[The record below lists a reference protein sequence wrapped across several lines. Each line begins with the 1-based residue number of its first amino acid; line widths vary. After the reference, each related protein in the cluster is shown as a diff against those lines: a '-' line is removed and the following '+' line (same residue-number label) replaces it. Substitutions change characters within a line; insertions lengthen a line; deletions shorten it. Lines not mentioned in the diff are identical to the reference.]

1 MGLPNDPSFNV
12 RDAVSREMLRKG
24 TCIDWFGTNYPLMTL
39 LREAGIVDLDFQGT
53 GVRTPGIYNYTDGSA
68 TQPGATINPTNQ
80 QRVTDTLYD
89 IRFMQSNLVVEP
101 TEYKLYNAPG
111 ETQVADQ
118 ELIDNYCM
126 TQRLESMVE
135 MQAYQ
140 HGQWNSGSG
149 VSGSSSAGVNTDR
162 HLAMNGFEEIFNNG
176 VDPSPF
182 GNYFTLTGGIT
193 RNGVVGQAY
202 NSTPY
207 YCGSLGGAA
216 GSINYSHFL
225 LANARLGTLGAKAL
239 CGFTSFYG
247 WGAIALAFRQQA
259 VILQL
264 EVKEGTDFGWPSV
277 DFNGC
282 KIHADPL
289 APSSAAWQT
298 LPGGNPGAFGTTS
311 TAKFYDGVGG
321 TTQLSP
327 FLTPTYKLNGVSV
340 SAGTASPTGSNI
352 PSATTINPGEVLW
365 FIDPYSLV
373 ALKPKAGSGW
383 NMDFDENRIPNNIS
397 SSIRY
402 LRYATNIFGDQPTHG
417 LPLFGFKGV
426 GQ

>member
-1 MGLPNDPSFNV
+1 MY

-24 TCIDWFGTNYPLMTL
+24 TVIDWFGTNYPLMTL

-53 GVRTPGIYNYTDGSA
+53 GVRTPGIYNYTDGRSD
-68 TQPGATINPTNQ
+68 PT
-80 QRVTDTLYD
+80 RRDD
-89 IRFMQSNLVVEP
+89 QSNQPAARHGYAVRHPLHGIAAWLIEP

-207 YCGSLGGAA
+207 YCGSLAGAA

-239 CGFTSFYG
+239 LRIHQLLRVGRDCSRFPAAGGDPATRSQGRHRFR
-247 WGAIALAFRQQA
+247 LAFGG
-259 VILQL
+259 LQWL
-264 EVKEGTDFGWPSV
+264 QDS
-277 DFNGC
+277 
-282 KIHADPL
+282 
-289 APSSAAWQT
+289 
-298 LPGGNPGAFGTTS
+298 
-311 TAKFYDGVGG
+311 
-321 TTQLSP
+321 
-327 FLTPTYKLNGVSV
+327 
-340 SAGTASPTGSNI
+340 
-352 PSATTINPGEVLW
+352 
-365 FIDPYSLV
+365 
-373 ALKPKAGSGW
+373 
-383 NMDFDENRIPNNIS
+383 R
-397 SSIRY
+397 
-402 LRYATNIFGDQPTHG
+402 
-417 LPLFGFKGV
+417 
-426 GQ
+426 

>member
-1 MGLPNDPSFNV
+1 
-12 RDAVSREMLRKG
+12 MLRKG
-24 TCIDWFGTNYPLMTL
+24 TVIDWFGTNYPLMTL

-53 GVRTPGIYNYTDGSA
+53 GVRTPGIYNYTDGSKRPNRA
-68 TQPGATINPTNQ
+68 RRSTQRTSSASRTRCTTSGSCNRTWLI
-80 QRVTDTLYD
+80 
-89 IRFMQSNLVVEP
+89 EP

-118 ELIDNYCM
+118 EFIDNYCM

-225 LANARLGTLGAKAL
+225 LANARLGTLGREGSVRIHQLLRMGRDCSRFPAASGDSATRSQGRHRL
-239 CGFTSFYG
+239 R
-247 WGAIALAFRQQA
+247 LAFGG
-259 VILQL
+259 LQWL
-264 EVKEGTDFGWPSV
+264 QDS
-277 DFNGC
+277 
-282 KIHADPL
+282 
-289 APSSAAWQT
+289 
-298 LPGGNPGAFGTTS
+298 
-311 TAKFYDGVGG
+311 
-321 TTQLSP
+321 
-327 FLTPTYKLNGVSV
+327 
-340 SAGTASPTGSNI
+340 
-352 PSATTINPGEVLW
+352 
-365 FIDPYSLV
+365 
-373 ALKPKAGSGW
+373 
-383 NMDFDENRIPNNIS
+383 R
-397 SSIRY
+397 
-402 LRYATNIFGDQPTHG
+402 
-417 LPLFGFKGV
+417 
-426 GQ
+426 